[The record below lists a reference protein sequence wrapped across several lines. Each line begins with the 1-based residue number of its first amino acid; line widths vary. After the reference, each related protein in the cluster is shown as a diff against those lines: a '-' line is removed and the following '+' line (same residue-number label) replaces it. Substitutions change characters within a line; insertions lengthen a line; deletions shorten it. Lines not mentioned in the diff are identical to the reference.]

1 MSNAHKVILEP
12 VVTEFSTD
20 LSRTQNKYTFKVAMD
35 ANKIQIKDA
44 VEELFS
50 VKVNKVNTAVRRGKP
65 RRYRWVFG
73 KLPNWKK
80 AVVTL
85 KEGDK
90 IDFL

>member
-1 MSNAHKVILEP
+1 MSNAHKIILEP
-12 VVTEFSTD
+12 VVTEYSTE
-20 LSRTQNKYTFKVAMD
+20 LSNNQNKYTFKVAMD

-50 VKVNKVNTAVRRGKP
+50 VKVSKVNTAVHRGKP